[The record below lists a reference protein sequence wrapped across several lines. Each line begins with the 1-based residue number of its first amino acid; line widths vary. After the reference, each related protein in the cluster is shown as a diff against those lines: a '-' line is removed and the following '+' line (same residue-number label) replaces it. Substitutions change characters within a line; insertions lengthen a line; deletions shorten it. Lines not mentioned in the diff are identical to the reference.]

1 MSISSIRISAVSCL
15 VLLLPLFALGQ
26 TSQPAL
32 AGRLEVRLLDD
43 QHLVLVAIYDQY
55 LRDLLNQREGQRL
68 QAITANPKIKDWS
81 KEFHHTYALAR
92 VIAEQRPRI
101 AALLQQYSS
110 YRLNGQPLSSG
121 GYFLN
126 STRQSRLGQSP
137 TGQPYLT
144 NNADVAHF
152 VFLTLPQALT
162 VGQQELQTPTGER
175 ISFTYRGNEHLSHL
189 YKFNQLGF
197 STAAG
202 QKYAYLGAWQGD
214 AGALDLSRFFGQE
227 FRLHEQESGKV
238 AYCGRIC
245 KRDHDGIWEQDQV
258 PFCGEM
264 VAELDISPFNQP
276 GRYYFVIDGIGRS
289 RDFLLSADTL
299 GEAFFIH
306 CRGLYH
312 KRCGMAKEAAY
323 TNWPGPACHL
333 QTYRGN
339 FPPNAAHYR
348 KNDQRKHGFFD
359 SKGQSVSI
367 DHFAL
372 IRQNTPQPPELLPG
386 LSGGWH
392 DAADYDRRPQ
402 HFRVVNDLLAA
413 FLLAEEN
420 FSDAQLNIP
429 ESGNGIPDI
438 IDEAIWGM
446 RLWLRAQQPNGGV
459 GTWVESTSH
468 PSWLGHDPGQ
478 DPGRFYLSLA
488 TRESSL
494 EYAAHASMLALV
506 LQKLGRHDDAAPYL
520 QSALRAFQFAHD
532 EQQSIERQYRWKQ
545 GSDESIVTYR
555 DNPELPR
562 QYLLKAGFNLFLLTG
577 SHDYLQD
584 VEDDPRRYLPVLN
597 DIGWK
602 YSPWLFVELALFGQQ
617 NLRLLKLTSQYDKI
631 ILKQATE
638 LVEMTEE
645 NHSYRQPWHSAGHR
659 FVSHTSWGTCHPLR
673 QAQVLFLAWKNTG
686 NRAFLDAAFLAND
699 WHNGGNPLG
708 LSLTSGLGY
717 CYPVH
722 FLDLPSYTD
731 GIAEFVPGITPYRHT
746 FGIAYNDYKLV
757 HGLFKSPRLDHN
769 FSGQAITLLPLRW
782 SLGKVLDEK
791 QTRTILLQH
800 WPIWRRNVN
809 LEGLSVPASEF
820 SVHETIAPA
829 AALTGCLMSPG
840 WRPGPEL
847 LGRRPADRVE
857 DLPGFAPLP

>member
-1 MSISSIRISAVSCL
+1 MALELLKL
-15 VLLLPLFALGQ
+15 V
-26 TSQPAL
+26 
-32 AGRLEVRLLDD
+32 R
-43 QHLVLVAIYDQY
+43 H
-55 LRDLLNQREGQRL
+55 N
-68 QAITANPKIKDWS
+68 
-81 KEFHHTYALAR
+81 
-92 VIAEQRPRI
+92 
-101 AALLQQYSS
+101 
-110 YRLNGQPLSSG
+110 
-121 GYFLN
+121 
-126 STRQSRLGQSP
+126 
-137 TGQPYLT
+137 
-144 NNADVAHF
+144 
-152 VFLTLPQALT
+152 
-162 VGQQELQTPTGER
+162 
-175 ISFTYRGNEHLSHL
+175 
-189 YKFNQLGF
+189 
-197 STAAG
+197 
-202 QKYAYLGAWQGD
+202 D
-214 AGALDLSRFFGQE
+214 A
-227 FRLHEQESGKV
+227 
-238 AYCGRIC
+238 
-245 KRDHDGIWEQDQV
+245 V
-258 PFCGEM
+258 PF
-264 VAELDISPFNQP
+264 
-276 GRYYFVIDGIGRS
+276 
-289 RDFLLSADTL
+289 
-299 GEAFFIH
+299 
-306 CRGLYH
+306 
-312 KRCGMAKEAAY
+312 
-323 TNWPGPACHL
+323 
-333 QTYRGN
+333 
-339 FPPNAAHYR
+339 
-348 KNDQRKHGFFD
+348 
-359 SKGQSVSI
+359 
-367 DHFAL
+367 
-372 IRQNTPQPPELLPG
+372 
-386 LSGGWH
+386 
-392 DAADYDRRPQ
+392 
-402 HFRVVNDLLAA
+402 
-413 FLLAEEN
+413 
-420 FSDAQLNIP
+420 
-429 ESGNGIPDI
+429 
-438 IDEAIWGM
+438 
-446 RLWLRAQQPNGGV
+446 
-459 GTWVESTSH
+459 
-468 PSWLGHDPGQ
+468 
-478 DPGRFYLSLA
+478 
-488 TRESSL
+488 
-494 EYAAHASMLALV
+494 
-506 LQKLGRHDDAAPYL
+506 L
-520 QSALRAFQFAHD
+520 QSALRAFQFALD

-708 LSLTSGLGY
+708 LSMTSGLGY